1 MSKKVNKEKAL
12 VLSSAE
18 PINDGGRKY
27 NVIYYVSIIA
37 CSILFLAMG
46 SNVLGIVF
54 GAILGLIV
62 GWLIKNKLLETM
74 AISLRTTKFMISN
87 KVPYSELINRL
98 IPVLTPLGAMIE
110 KSSDVDGKPVISFQ
124 GAMYDIGY
132 NDDNTFYIWWR
143 QNLAKAFLT
152 VDYISIYRKEVAAM
166 GIIGYHIQ
174 QVCDKYNISEVC
186 CKDTEQKNHEDAKPM
201 FCKECGSPLT
211 EEAQF
216 CANCGSK
223 I

>member
-27 NVIYYVSIIA
+27 NAIYYVSMIA
-37 CSILFLAMG
+37 CAILFLAMG
-46 SNVLGIVF
+46 SNLLGIVF
-54 GAILGLIV
+54 GAILGLVV
-62 GWLIKNKLLETM
+62 GWLIKNKLLEAMTV
-74 AISLRTTKFMISN
+74 SLRTTKFKISN
-87 KVPYSELINRL
+87 KVPYAELINRL
-98 IPVLTPLGAMIE
+98 IPVLTPLGAMVE
-110 KSSDVDGKPVISFQ
+110 KSSDVNGNPVISFQ

-143 QNLAKAFLT
+143 QNIAKAFLS
-152 VDYISIYRKEVAAM
+152 VDYIKIYRKEVAAM

-174 QVCDKYNISEVC
+174 QVCDNYSKAEVC
-186 CKDTEQKNHEDAKPM
+186 DKDVKEKNQEEVRPK

-211 EEAQF
+211 EGAQF
-216 CANCGSK
+216 CANCGNK
-223 I
+223 L

>member
-46 SNVLGIVF
+46 SNLLGIVF

-74 AISLRTTKFMISN
+74 AVSLRTTKFMISN

-98 IPVLTPLGAMIE
+98 IPVLTPLGAKIE

-174 QVCDKYNISEVC
+174 QVCDNYNVSEVC
-186 CKDTEQKNHEDAKPM
+186 CEDTEKKNHEDVKPM

-211 EEAQF
+211 EAAQF
-216 CANCGSK
+216 CANCGNK
-223 I
+223 L

>member
-1 MSKKVNKEKAL
+1 ML
-12 VLSSAE
+12 TSAE

-27 NVIYYVSIIA
+27 NVIYYVSIAA

-46 SNVLGIVF
+46 SNLLGIVF
-54 GAILGLIV
+54 GAVLGLIV

-74 AISLRTTKFMISN
+74 AVSLRTTKFMISN
-87 KVPYSELINRL
+87 KVPYAELINRL

-110 KSSDVDGKPVISFQ
+110 KSSDVEGKPVISFQ
-124 GAMYDIGY
+124 GAMYDVGY
-132 NDDNTFYIWWR
+132 NEDNTFYIWWR

-174 QVCDKYNISEVC
+174 QVCDNYNVLEVC
-186 CKDTEQKNHEDAKPM
+186 CEDTEQKNHEDVKPM
-201 FCKECGSPLT
+201 FCEECGSPLT

-216 CANCGSK
+216 CVNCGNK
-223 I
+223 L